1 MCQGKWCCEG
11 KVTDLKETKTCTG
24 SESADGVAAHGSKEY
39 SENMQIRVVWH
50 GVAAHG
56 SKEYSE
62 NMQIRVVW
70 QSADG
75 SVADQL
81 EGEKFHILSEF

>member
-1 MCQGKWCCEG
+1 MKERAAN
-11 KVTDLKETKTCTG
+11 LKETKTCTG
-24 SESADGVAAHGSKEY
+24 SESAD
-39 SENMQIRVVWH
+39 

-81 EGEKFHILSEF
+81 EGEKFHIL

>member
-1 MCQGKWCCEG
+1 MLTPFFDMCQEKWCCEG

-39 SENMQIRVVWH
+39 SENMQIRVVW
-50 GVAAHG
+50 
-56 SKEYSE
+56 
-62 NMQIRVVW
+62 